1 MDAFQ
6 VKVTVLS
13 VFTDTARFDGAVGLV
28 TTRGSVS
35 DHVLPSYHPVAVLV
49 KPAWF

>member
-6 VKVTVLS
+6 VNVTVLS
-13 VFTDTARFDGAVGLV
+13 VFADTARFDGAVGLV
-28 TTRGSVS
+28 MIRGSVS
-35 DHVLPSYHPVAVLV
+35 DHVLPSYQPVAVLV